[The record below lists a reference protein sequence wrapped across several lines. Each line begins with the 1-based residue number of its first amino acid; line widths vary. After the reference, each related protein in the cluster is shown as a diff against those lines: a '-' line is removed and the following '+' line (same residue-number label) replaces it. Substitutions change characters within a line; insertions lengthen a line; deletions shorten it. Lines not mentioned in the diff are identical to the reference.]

1 MPQSRPIPSITLN
14 HIQAALSLAEF
25 DVASAQKKMSPIPRV
40 VRPENQDRPPRQAGV
55 LVLLYQEAAAALQIV
70 LTRRADTLSGQHRG
84 QISFPGGQRDPE
96 DDSFPATALRETCEE
111 LGLCTGITL
120 IGDLSP
126 VYIPPSHF
134 QVYPS
139 VGMLNGQ
146 PQFRPNA
153 AEVAEVFTFGLPDL
167 LDDTTKRR
175 ETWDLRGTHIQVPFY
190 QVNGHKVWGATAVM
204 LSELEQRL
212 RVVLGWR

>member
-1 MPQSRPIPSITLN
+1 MPQSHPTPIIALK
-14 HIQAALSLAEF
+14 HIRAALSLTGF
-25 DVASAQKKMSPIPRV
+25 DVEAAQKKMSPITRMIG
-40 VRPENQDRPPRQAGV
+40 PENQDTSPRQAGV
-55 LVLLYQEAAAALQIV
+55 LILLYREKNEALHIV
-70 LTRRADTLSGQHRG
+70 LTLRSDTMNGQHRG

-120 IGDLSP
+120 IDDLSP

-139 VGMLNGQ
+139 VGMLNNTE
-146 PQFRPNA
+146 PQFRPNP
-153 AEVAEVFTFGLPDL
+153 AEVAEVFTFSIADL
-167 LDDTTKRR
+167 LDDATKRL
-175 ETWDLRGTHIQVPFY
+175 ETWDLRGATIDVPY
-190 QVNGHKVWGATAVM
+190 YEVNGHKVWGATAVM

-212 RVVLGWR
+212 RVILG